1 MSNLVQSLPE
11 LLSRSAAAY
20 GHRRFV
26 VDSATGAELS
36 FAGLDDASARIA
48 RALGARCGIRPGEH
62 VAILMPNCLEIL
74 PAYFGILR
82 AGCVAVPVNARLKA
96 DELQF
101 ILGDCEA
108 QAVFVHPATW
118 KPAQEAL
125 KVLNWQKPVI
135 ATCFDT
141 PPPGAVP
148 FSELLAPK
156 AGETPAVRTAG
167 VPPAA
172 SGSAGVPPAA
182 SGSAGVP
189 PARGKQ
195 AEHGDE
201 GGRDARA
208 PKREDD
214 CGRPARAPSRDD
226 VAAIIYTSGTTGRP
240 KGAMLTH
247 GNVLFNI
254 EATKAGHGF
263 RGDDVHLLVVP
274 LFHVTGL
281 NTIMPTALEQGSCMV
296 VSAAIDPEEVVETI
310 HKFRCTTFVGV
321 PTTFYLLANVKNL
334 PLEKLSSL
342 RLICYS
348 GAPMSR
354 LTIERL
360 RQMFPSPLAG
370 EGRVRGPRVELHNFY
385 GLTETT
391 SCTTVLP
398 DSQALARAESV
409 GLPPPGLELCIIG
422 SEPQPAGTAGTDSQ
436 FPNSRKLVSV
446 PAGAVGE
453 LCVRGPSVFPGYFK
467 RPEATAE
474 ALAGGWFHTGDTACL
489 DAEGYVFLRGRKKEM
504 IIVAGENVY
513 PLEVEN
519 VLCAHPAVREA
530 AVFGRPDA
538 ALGEVVH
545 AAVVLRP
552 GEQLTERELRAFANE
567 RLAAFKLPRKIR
579 FLDALPRNPSGKV
592 VKRELTALGG

>member
-1 MSNLVQSLPE
+1 MSNANQGLPE
-11 LLSRSAAAY
+11 LLSRSAGLY
-20 GHRRFV
+20 GKRRFA
-26 VDSATGAELS
+26 VDAATRAEIS
-36 FAGLDDASARIA
+36 FAGLQEASGVLA
-48 RALGARCGIRPGEH
+48 RALGERLGVEHGQH

-82 AGCVAVPVNARLKA
+82 AGCVAVPVNARLKS

-125 KVLNWQKPVI
+125 KALNWQKPVI
-135 ATCFDT
+135 AACFDQ
-141 PPPGAVP
+141 PPAGTVP
-148 FSELLAPK
+148 FSELILAAKSQEP
-156 AGETPAVRTAG
+156 
-167 VPPAA
+167 
-172 SGSAGVPPAA
+172 
-182 SGSAGVP
+182 
-189 PARGKQ
+189 
-195 AEHGDE
+195 
-201 GGRDARA
+201 RA
-208 PKREDD
+208 KSQEPT
-214 CGRPARAPSRDD
+214 STRDD

-247 GNVLFNI
+247 GNILFNI
-254 EATKAGHGF
+254 EATKAGHGL

-281 NTIMPTALEQGSCMV
+281 NTIMPTALEQGACMV
-296 VSAAIDPEEVVETI
+296 VSSAIDPEEIVETVYE
-310 HKFRCTTFVGV
+310 FRCTTFFGV
-321 PTTFYLLANVKNL
+321 PTTFYLLANVKDL
-334 PLEKLSSL
+334 QLEKLSSL

-348 GAPMSR
+348 GAPMSP
-354 LTIERL
+354 LTIKRL
-360 RQMFPSPLAG
+360 RELFPSPLAG
-370 EGRVRGPRVELHNFY
+370 EATEARGPRAELHNFF

-398 DSQALARAESV
+398 DSQALLRAESV
-409 GLPPPGLELCIIG
+409 GLPPPGLELCILDDAG
-422 SEPQPAGTAGTDSQ
+422 RPLPPAL
-436 FPNSRKLVSV
+436 P
-446 PAGAVGE
+446 GE
-453 LCVRGPSVFPGYFK
+453 LCIRGPSIFKGYFK

-513 PLEVEN
+513 PIEVEN
-519 VLCAHPAVREA
+519 TLCAHPAVQEA

-538 ALGEVVH
+538 VLGEVVH

-552 GEQLTERELRAFANE
+552 GEKLAERELKAFANE
-567 RLAAFKLPRKIR
+567 RLAAFKLPRTIR
-579 FLDALPRNPSGKV
+579 FLDKLPRNPSGKV
-592 VKRELTALGG
+592 VKRELAAPGG